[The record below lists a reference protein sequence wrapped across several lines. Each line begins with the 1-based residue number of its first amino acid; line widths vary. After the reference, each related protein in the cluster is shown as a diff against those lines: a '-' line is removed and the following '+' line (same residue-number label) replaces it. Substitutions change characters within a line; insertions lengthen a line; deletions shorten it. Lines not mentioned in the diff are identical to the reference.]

1 MLQRRKG
8 EGSAASS
15 WTKLARGRY
24 TKWAQRTHR
33 NFEVR
38 LISTSRCK
46 INMSRSSVRDQG
58 RLLMILKSRTSKE
71 QIALGKMACLPWT
84 WRDTWIRI
92 HIWSSSLMSSPNN
105 LLRQMDWNLQIF
117 KTLSKHRWRRRSLMI
132 FKAKEKTKIQSLKI
146 LIEPMLKLDLKI

>member
-1 MLQRRKG
+1 MLKTQRGLRPIFKISSGTSISKKSSLTSCLSTTMLQRRKG

-24 TKWAQRTHR
+24 TKWAQRTRR

-92 HIWSSSLMSSPNN
+92 HIWNNSLMSN
-105 LLRQMDWNLQIF
+105 LNTLQRQMGWNLQIF
-117 KTLSKHRWRRRSLMI
+117 KT
-132 FKAKEKTKIQSLKI
+132 
-146 LIEPMLKLDLKI
+146 